1 MRKAV
6 VENCLWTREGI
17 VTNEHGL
24 ATVTAFRDYKD
35 TVGRAT
41 NQIPSAG
48 SVRAPNNPRSEIWD
62 VPMSLK
68 AGMAARTR

>member
-17 VTNEHGL
+17 VTNGPGL
-24 ATVTAFRDYKD
+24 AAVPAVWDYKD

-41 NQIPSAG
+41 NQIPSYN
-48 SVRAPNNPRSEIWD
+48 SVRAPNNPRSEVWD
-62 VPMSLK
+62 VPMSYR
-68 AGMAARTR
+68 AGMAARTC

>member
-1 MRKAV
+1 MRKIV
-6 VENCLWTREGI
+6 FENCLGTREGI
-17 VTNEHGL
+17 VTNGPGL
-24 ATVTAFRDYKD
+24 AAVTAFRDYKD
-35 TVGRAT
+35 IERRAT
-41 NQIPSAG
+41 NQIPAFN